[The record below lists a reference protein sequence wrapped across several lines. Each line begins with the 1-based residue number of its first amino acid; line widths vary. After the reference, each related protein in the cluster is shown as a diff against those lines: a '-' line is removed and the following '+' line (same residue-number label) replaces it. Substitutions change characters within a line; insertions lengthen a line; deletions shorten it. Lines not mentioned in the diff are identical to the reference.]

1 MGRGVNTGR
10 RNEKTARGRT
20 GVARVMKKEN
30 NAGSSS
36 LGKERI
42 DRMMSGA
49 ENALR
54 FVLSLKEKDRL
65 LIITDKDK
73 EVIGRAFESGA
84 RRLGASVTSYLLPE
98 YKRPLSEIPED
109 LTPLF
114 GGCHVFVN
122 AFSSHAEETPFR
134 IKLVKHQQSLGARV
148 GHAPGITEDMMLK
161 GPMTADYKQ
170 VAENARNL
178 IEAFKGALK
187 VHLTTKEGTDI
198 TLNIKG
204 REFETD
210 TRIEP
215 GNMGNLPAG
224 EVWCAPVEDDAHG
237 SIFVNGSI
245 GDLGGVSKPLKIIV
259 KNGRI
264 VSFESE
270 DEALVAR
277 VKELTSLDDMASVIG
292 ELGIGLNPKA
302 RLTGNLLEDEKA
314 GGTAHIAFGYNENM
328 PSGKN
333 NSKTHRDFLFYKPT
347 FEVEYEDGSKRVVIR
362 DGEVV

>member
-1 MGRGVNTGR
+1 
-10 RNEKTARGRT
+10 
-20 GVARVMKKEN
+20 MKQGN
-30 NAGSSS
+30 IDSS
-36 LGKERI
+36 LLPRKEMDVMVSR
-42 DRMMSGA
+42 A

-54 FVLSLKEKDRL
+54 FVLSLKEKDKAL
-65 LIITDKDK
+65 VITDEAKAA
-73 EVIGRAFESGA
+73 IGRAFEFGAKKLGA
-84 RRLGASVTSYLLPE
+84 RVYLYILPE
-98 YKRPLSEIPED
+98 HERPLGEIPEE
-109 LTPLF
+109 LSLLF
-114 GGCHVFVN
+114 EGCQVIVN
-122 AFSSHAEETPFR
+122 AFSANPEETPFR
-134 IKLVKHQQSLGARV
+134 IKLVKKQCSYGAKV
-148 GHAPGITEDMMLK
+148 GHAPGITEDVMLI
-161 GPMTADYKQ
+161 GPMTANYEKI
-170 VAENARNL
+170 AENARHL
-178 IEAFKGALK
+178 METFKGASK

-198 TLNIKG
+198 ILNIKG

-210 TRIEP
+210 TWIKP

-224 EVWCAPVEDDAHG
+224 EVWCAPVENDANG
-237 SIFVNGSI
+237 LIFVNGSI
-245 GDLGGVSKPLKIIV
+245 GDLGGVNKPLKIIV
-259 KNGRI
+259 EKGRI
-264 VSFESE
+264 ASFESE

-333 NSKTHRDFLFYKPT
+333 NSKTHSDFLFYKPT

>member
-1 MGRGVNTGR
+1 MKQGSIDSPPTP
-10 RNEKTARGRT
+10 EK
-20 GVARVMKKEN
+20 K
-30 NAGSSS
+30 
-36 LGKERI
+36 L
-42 DRMMSGA
+42 DMMVSRA

-54 FVLSLKEKDRL
+54 FVLSLKEKDKAL
-65 LIITDKDK
+65 VITDESK
-73 EVIGRAFESGA
+73 EAIGRAFEFGAKKLGA
-84 RRLGASVTSYLLPE
+84 RVFSYTLPE
-98 YKRPLSEIPED
+98 HERPLKEIPEE
-109 LTPLF
+109 LNLLF
-114 GGCHVFVN
+114 DGCQVIVN
-122 AFSSHAEETPFR
+122 AFSANSEETPFR
-134 IKLVKHQQSLGARV
+134 IKLVKKQCSYDAKV
-148 GHAPGITEDMMLK
+148 GHAPGITEDMMLI
-161 GPMTADYKQ
+161 GPMTANYEKI
-170 VAENARNL
+170 AENARHL
-178 IEAFKGALK
+178 METFKGASK

-198 TLNIKG
+198 ILNIKG

-224 EVWCAPVEDDAHG
+224 EVWCAPVENDANG
-237 SIFVNGSI
+237 LIFVNGSI

-259 KNGRI
+259 KNGKI
-264 VSFESE
+264 ASFESE